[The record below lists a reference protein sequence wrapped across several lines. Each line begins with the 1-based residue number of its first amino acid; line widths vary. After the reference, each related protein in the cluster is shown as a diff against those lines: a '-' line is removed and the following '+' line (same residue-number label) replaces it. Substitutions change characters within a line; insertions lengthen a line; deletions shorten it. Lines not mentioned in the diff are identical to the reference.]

1 MKMTSRELKKYTK
14 KYKNYDFKDKKHDE
28 KIILVLR
35 RHWLTF
41 IFKFFPVTLAM
52 ILLIFSHFA
61 LSDYIANW
69 FLDGSREFVYFGET
83 LIGML
88 LWLVFFVLWIDYY
101 FDAWIVTTKRI
112 VDINQMGLF
121 RRNVSELDHIKIQDI
136 TTEVHGVFSTLL
148 DYGFVYVQTAGS
160 KERFVFEQ
168 VPHPMLVR
176 QLIAK
181 LQKDAIRKE
190 EKEIFAEKKTL

>member
-1 MKMTSRELKKYTK
+1 MVSKEIRRYEKKYR
-14 KYKNYDFKDKKHDE
+14 NYDFKDKKRDE

-41 IFKFFPVTLAM
+41 IFKFFPVTLGM
-52 ILLIFSHFA
+52 VLLVVFHFVLA
-61 LSDYIANW
+61 DYVADW
-69 FLDGSREFVYFGET
+69 FLDGNKEFVFFLET
-83 LIGML
+83 LMGMS
-88 LWLVFFVLWIDYY
+88 LWLVFFILWIDYY
-101 FDAWIVTTKRI
+101 FDAWIITTKRI
-112 VDINQMGLF
+112 VDINQIGLF
-121 RRNVSELDHIKIQDI
+121 NRNVSELDHIKIQDI

-148 DYGFVYVQTAGS
+148 DYGYVYVQTAGN

-181 LQKDAIRKE
+181 LQKIAIRKE
-190 EKEIFAEKKTL
+190 EKELFTENKTL

>member
-1 MKMTSRELKKYTK
+1 MTSKEIRRYEQ
-14 KYKNYDFKDKKHDE
+14 KYKNYDFKDKKSDE

-41 IFKFFPVTLAM
+41 IFKFFPVVTAM
-52 ILLIFSHFA
+52 LLLIIGHFV
-61 LSDYIANW
+61 LSEYIAEW
-69 FLDGSREFVYFGET
+69 FFDGEVTVVFFGES

-88 LWLVFFVLWIDYY
+88 LWIIFFVLWIDYY

-136 TTEVHGVFSTLL
+136 TTEVHGIFPTLL

-160 KERFVFEQ
+160 KSRFVFEE
-168 VPHPMLVR
+168 VPHPTVVR

-190 EKEIFAEKKTL
+190 EKEIFLEDRVS

>member
-1 MKMTSRELKKYTK
+1 MTSKELKKYVK
-14 KYKNYDFKDKKHDE
+14 RYKNYDFKDKKRGE

-41 IFKFFPVTLAM
+41 VFKFFPVTSAM
-52 ILLIFSHFA
+52 ILLIVAHFV

-69 FLDGSREFVYFGET
+69 FLSGSKEFVFFGET

-88 LWLVFFVLWIDYY
+88 LWLIFFVLWIDYY
-101 FDAWIVTTKRI
+101 FDAWIVTNKRI

-136 TTEVHGVFSTLL
+136 TTEVHGIFPTLL

-160 KERFVFEQ
+160 KSRFIFEQ

-181 LQKDAIRKE
+181 LQKDVIRKE
-190 EKEIFAEKKTL
+190 EKEIFTEKKTL

>member
-1 MKMTSRELKKYTK
+1 MVSKEIRHYEKKYR
-14 KYKNYDFKDKKHDE
+14 NYDFKDKKRDE

-41 IFKFFPVTLAM
+41 IFKFFPVTFGM
-52 ILLIFSHFA
+52 ILLITFHFTLA
-61 LSDYIANW
+61 DYVADW
-69 FLDGSREFVYFGET
+69 FLDGSKNFVFFLET
-83 LIGML
+83 LMGMS
-88 LWLVFFVLWIDYY
+88 LWLVFFILWIDYY
-101 FDAWIVTTKRI
+101 FDAWIITTKRI
-112 VDINQMGLF
+112 VDINQIGLF
-121 RRNVSELDHIKIQDI
+121 NRNVSELDHIKIQDI

-148 DYGFVYVQTAGS
+148 DYGYVYVQTAGN

-181 LQKDAIRKE
+181 LQKIAIRKE
-190 EKEIFAEKKTL
+190 EKELFTENKTL